1 LVDPRKSRPRA
12 AIERRE
18 FLRAMLVSPGL
29 IPGYR
34 SLQSALLIGN
44 GAGSLAF
51 QASSKAP
58 LGGLITSNT
67 DFFIRNHFRT
77 PQIRS
82 DSWTLIVDGLVSKPL
97 KLSYSDLLLAS
108 SVRRPSTMECAGNVS
123 GGIGVGSAVWSGM
136 PLAELLK
143 QAGPKSATTTVVF
156 HGADSGDVE
165 DAAMNTHFARAI
177 SLEKASDSSTLLA
190 YEMNGSPLPADH
202 GFPLRALVAG
212 WYGMDSVKWL
222 TRIELTDQPFQG
234 YFQQNYY
241 VALRAHGERRPITR
255 MLVNS
260 KFLRPSEGE
269 EIHANSYRIQGVAWA
284 GERKIAKVEFRAGPG
299 ENWQTA
305 TMVASSASMTWTAWS
320 CDWRITSSG
329 KYTLEVRAIDDEGQT
344 QPEVRDPDRQDDYEL
359 NTPHRITVTVRL

>member
-1 LVDPRKSRPRA
+1 MVDSRKSRPSA

-18 FLRAMLVSPGL
+18 FLRALLVSPGL

-44 GAGSLAF
+44 GASNLAF
-51 QASSKAP
+51 QASSQEP
-58 LGGLITSNT
+58 LRELITSNA
-67 DFFIRNHFRT
+67 DFFVRNHFRT

-82 DSWTLIVDGLVSKPL
+82 DSWSLAIDGLVSTPL
-97 KLSYSDLLLAS
+97 KLSYVDLLLAN
-108 SVRRPSTMECAGNVS
+108 SVHRPSTMECAGNVS
-123 GGIGVGSAVWSGM
+123 GGIGVGNAVWSGV

-143 QAGPKSATTTVVF
+143 QAGPKSGATTVIF
-156 HGADSGDVE
+156 HGADSGDIE
-165 DAAMNTHFARAI
+165 DAPANTHFARAI
-177 SLEKASDSSTLLA
+177 PMEKATDPSTLLA

-222 TRIELTDQPFQG
+222 TRVELTDQPFQG
-234 YFQQNYY
+234 YFQQKYY

-260 KFLRPSEGE
+260 KFLRPSESE

-284 GERKIAKVEFRAGPG
+284 GERKIAKVEFRAGNG
-299 ENWQTA
+299 ESWRAA
-305 TMVASSASMTWTAWS
+305 TMAASSASMTWTAWS
-320 CDWRITSSG
+320 YDWRITSPG
-329 KYTLEVRAIDDEGQT
+329 KYVLEVRATDDEGHT
-344 QPEVRDPDRQDDYEL
+344 QPEARDSDRQDDYEL
-359 NTPHRITVTVRL
+359 NTPHRVPVTVRL